1 MIMNRKCNYC
11 GNEYYICRSC
21 IRAGNAWKNVCCSR
35 ECFIALMETM
45 DTNESV
51 NPIITNKENDMK
63 TVMLRGELKSGLTV
77 DVTGC
82 DFDLGRF
89 DCTDGKTYVYE
100 DFKFFYITP
109 ERIKE
114 IISTIKHQTE
124 TKTKAINQKQTKK
137 AEDEINVSK
146 KED

>member
-35 ECFIALMETM
+35 ECFIDLMETM

-137 AEDEINVSK
+137 AEDEINVSE